1 MKYLPLILVLLS
13 GCDSLPDWMGSA
25 EEPKLKGERVAVI
38 SYDINLTPD
47 PLQAEE
53 KVEFEAAPEIN
64 FSAPKIINAG
74 EPTEKVFALVG
85 TPVIEDG
92 KIFITDGA
100 GIIRAF
106 DAKTLAPLWTFNPYT
121 DDDKTLP
128 GGGLSFAFGIVYS
141 STGHGDIIAVSAE
154 TGLELWR
161 KNLGA
166 AIRRASSI
174 NEKAVFVATADNQ
187 LYALSVV
194 NGETLWRHSGSGE
207 PTINYGS
214 PTPVVKDELV
224 VVAYSSGEVFGI
236 NTVRGSE
243 AWVETLSTGTER
255 RKTAS
260 NFVDVSAAPVIVDAI
275 AYIASQNGN
284 VVALNLNSGFR
295 IWDLKTGAISST
307 PAVIGKFIFVSAEG
321 KRLVAINRF
330 DGSVKWVTSLP
341 EKEDPKETITWSGP
355 VANNGKLYL
364 VNSKGQLL
372 EFDANSGTVTK
383 TITTNER
390 IYSQP
395 IIKDGK
401 MYLLTSNGELV
412 VY

>member
-1 MKYLPLILVLLS
+1 
-13 GCDSLPDWMGSA
+13 
-25 EEPKLKGERVAVI
+25 
-38 SYDINLTPD
+38 
-47 PLQAEE
+47 
-53 KVEFEAAPEIN
+53 
-64 FSAPKIINAG
+64 
-74 EPTEKVFALVG
+74 
-85 TPVIEDG
+85 
-92 KIFITDGA
+92 
-100 GIIRAF
+100 
-106 DAKTLAPLWTFNPYT
+106 
-121 DDDKTLP
+121 
-128 GGGLSFAFGIVYS
+128 
-141 STGHGDIIAVSAE
+141 
-154 TGLELWR
+154 
-161 KNLGA
+161 
-166 AIRRASSI
+166 
-174 NEKAVFVATADNQ
+174 
-187 LYALSVV
+187 
-194 NGETLWRHSGSGE
+194 
-207 PTINYGS
+207 
-214 PTPVVKDELV
+214 VVKDELV

-236 NTVRGSE
+236 NTTRGSE

-295 IWDLKTGAISST
+295 IWDLKTGPISST

-330 DGSVKWVTSLP
+330 DGSVKWVTNLP
-341 EKEDPKETITWSGP
+341 EKEDPKETIMWTGP

-364 VNSKGQLL
+364 VSSKGQLL
-372 EFDANSGTVTK
+372 EFDANTGAATK
-383 TITTNER
+383 TFTTNER